1 MAKQKTAFF
10 CSSCGAESTKWV
22 GKCPSC
28 NEWNTIIEEP
38 VIKNSSTSFSRSK
51 DISQPKLVTDIN
63 TISEP
68 RLNTKSV
75 ELNRVLGGG
84 LVPGS
89 VVLIGGEPGIGKSTI
104 MLQFSLRVNSYKI
117 LYISG
122 EESEQQLKLRAD
134 RIGGKGENCF
144 ILCENNLENILLQ
157 CQKINPDIVIVDS
170 IQTIQSEKLD
180 SSPGTIVQVRE
191 CTAALLRFAKD
202 NNKPFFLIGHI
213 NKEGSIAGPKVL
225 EHMVDTVLSFE
236 GDLNN
241 RYRILRATKNRFGS
255 TSELGIFEMR
265 SDGLKEVSNP
275 SDILLSHTDEL
286 LSGTVVAATVEG
298 IRPILIEVQ
307 ALVSSAAYGNPQR
320 SSTGFDLRRL
330 GMLLAVLEKRA
341 GFKLSVKDVF
351 LNIAGGLKVND
362 PAIDLAVIAAVLS
375 SDLDRPVSKDL
386 CIAGEIG
393 LTGEIRP
400 VSRIEQRIGE
410 AEKLGFKKMLV
421 SKYGLSGI
429 DLNKYQI
436 KVITVSK
443 VEEAFKYLF
452 TK

>member
-1 MAKQKTAFF
+1 MAKHKTAFF
-10 CSSCGAESTKWV
+10 CSSCGAESSKWV
-22 GKCPSC
+22 GRCPSC

-38 VIKNSSTSFSRSK
+38 VFKKTSSSVSRSK
-51 DISQPKLVTDIN
+51 ETASPKLVAEIT

-68 RLNTKSV
+68 RLNTKSA

-117 LYISG
+117 LYVSG
-122 EESEQQLKLRAD
+122 EESEQQLKLRAE
-134 RIGGKGENCF
+134 RIGGKGENCY
-144 ILCENNLENILLQ
+144 ILCENNLENLLVQ
-157 CQKINPDIVIVDS
+157 CQKINPDIVIIDS

-191 CTAALLRFAKD
+191 CTAALIRFAKESS
-202 NNKPFFLIGHI
+202 KPFFLIGHI
-213 NKEGSIAGPKVL
+213 NKEGVIAGPKVL

-307 ALVSSAAYGNPQR
+307 ALVSTAAYGNPQR

-410 AEKLGFKKMLV
+410 AQKLGFKKMLV
-421 SKYGLSGI
+421 SKYGLNGI
-429 DLNKYQI
+429 DLSRYQI
-436 KVITVSK
+436 NVIAVSK

-452 TK
+452 SK

>member
-10 CSSCGAESTKWV
+10 CSNCGAESSKWV

-28 NEWNTIIEEP
+28 GEWNTIIEEP
-38 VIKNSSTSFSRSK
+38 VFKTGKTKVHKSK
-51 DISQPKLVTDIN
+51 GIVTPKLVTE
-63 TISEP
+63 ISSVNEP

-104 MLQFSLRVNSYKI
+104 MLQFALRVSSYKI
-117 LYISG
+117 LYVSG
-122 EESEQQLKLRAD
+122 EESEQQLKLRAE

-144 ILCENNLENILLQ
+144 ILCENDLDNILNQ
-157 CQKINPDIVIVDS
+157 CHKINPDIVIVDS

-191 CTAALLRFAKD
+191 CTASLLRYAKE
-202 NNKPFFLIGHI
+202 NGKPFFLIGHI
-213 NKEGSIAGPKVL
+213 NKEGNIAGPKVL
-225 EHMVDTVLSFE
+225 EHMVDTVLAFE

-265 SDGLKEVSNP
+265 SDGLKEVTNP
-275 SDILLSHTDEL
+275 SDILLSHTDEI
-286 LSGTVVAATVEG
+286 LSGTVVAATIEG
-298 IRPILIEVQ
+298 IRPMLIEVQ

-341 GFKLSVKDVF
+341 GFKMSVKDVF
-351 LNIAGGLKVND
+351 LNIAGGLKVSD
-362 PAIDLAVIAAVLS
+362 PAIDLAVLAAVLS
-375 SDLDRPVSKDL
+375 SDLDRPVLKDL

-393 LTGEIRP
+393 LTGEVRP
-400 VSRIEQRIGE
+400 VARLEQRIGE
-410 AEKLGFKKMLV
+410 AEKLGFKRILV
-421 SKYGLSGI
+421 SKYGLKGL
-429 DLNKYQI
+429 DLSKFKIQI
-436 KVITVSK
+436 HPVSK
-443 VEEAFKYLF
+443 VEEAFKFLF
-452 TK
+452 S